1 MGLIVDLFAG
11 GGGASTGIKEALGRG
26 PDIAINHDPE
36 AIAMHAANHP
46 ETRHYCENIWKVD
59 PRKAVDGKE
68 VDFLW
73 ASPDCKHFSKAKGS
87 KPKDRKIRSLA
98 WSIIRWA
105 AWTSPRV
112 IAMENVEEFRDWGP
126 LDRSGIP
133 IKALA
138 GTTFINFVNALHK
151 LGYKVDYRVLHAC
164 DYGAPTIR
172 KRFFLIAR
180 RDGMQI
186 VWPQKTNGPGTG
198 RPYKT
203 AAECIDWNIPCPSI
217 FERTIPLK
225 PNTLRRI
232 AKGII
237 KYVVNN
243 PSPFIIKFRTGAVG
257 ADIMSP
263 MPTITAGGESKRPA
277 GSPHALGLV
286 VPALVK
292 QNFCDKPCQ
301 DVTEPLHTIT
311 TQHNKFALCTA
322 FLAQYH
328 GETSEKGMRGQSL
341 LKPLMVVDS
350 SPRYSL
356 CAANLIKNYS
366 GVVGQP
372 MDAPT
377 GTVTS
382 VDHHSLVACTL
393 MRQFGTSNAA
403 DIKQPIGTVM
413 PDGYGKTGLVAA
425 FLDKYYGNER
435 VGCNLFDPVHTV
447 TSKDRMSVVE
457 IFIDGESFVISDI
470 GMRMLQPKELFAAQ
484 GFQGDYVINLD
495 IKGKPLSKSAQVKL
509 VGNSVCPPIAAAIIK
524 ANCEFMMP
532 AGLEVA

>member
-11 GGGASTGIKEALGRG
+11 GGGVSTGIEMALGRG

-36 AIAMHAANHP
+36 AIAMHTANHP
-46 ETRHYCENIWKVD
+46 QTRHYCENIWKVN
-59 PRKAVDGKE
+59 PREAVNGQE

-73 ASPDCKHFSKAKGS
+73 ASPDCKHFSKAKGG

-105 AWTSPRV
+105 AWTRPRV
-112 IAMENVEEFRDWGP
+112 IAMENVEEFCQWGP
-126 LDRSGIP
+126 LDRRGMP

-138 GTTFINFVNALHK
+138 GTTFNNFVNAFHK

-180 RDGMQI
+180 RDGESL
-186 VWPQKTNGPGTG
+186 VWPRKTNGPGTG

-203 AAECIDWNIPCPSI
+203 AAECIDWDIPCQSI
-217 FERTIPLK
+217 FERVIPLK

-232 AKGII
+232 AKGIV
-237 KYVVNN
+237 KYVINN

-263 MPTITAGGESKRPA
+263 IPTITSGGESKRPA

-286 VPALVK
+286 VPTLVK
-292 QNFCDKPCQ
+292 QNFGETPCQ
-301 DVTEPLHTIT
+301 NVTVPLHTIT
-311 TQHNKFALCTA
+311 TQHNKFAPSAA
-322 FLAQYH
+322 FLIQYH
-328 GETSEKGMRGQSL
+328 GETSEREMRGQSL
-341 LKPLMVVDS
+341 FDPLMVVDS
-350 SPRYSL
+350 SPRYAL

-372 MDAPT
+372 MDAPI

-403 DIKQPIGTVM
+403 DIERPLGTVM
-413 PDGYGKTGLVAA
+413 PDGYGKTGLVAV
-425 FLDKYYGNER
+425 FLDKYYGNEQD
-435 VGCNLFDPVHTV
+435 GCNIFDPAPTV
-447 TSKDRMSVVE
+447 TSKDRKSVIEVSIE
-457 IFIDGESFVISDI
+457 GESFVISDI
-470 GMRMLQPKELFAAQ
+470 GMRMLQPKELFAAH
-484 GFQGDYVINLD
+484 GFPSDYVISFD
-495 IKGKPLSKSAQVKL
+495 FKGKPLSKSAQVKM
-509 VGNSVCPPIAAAIIK
+509 VGNSVCPPIASAIIR
-524 ANCEFMMP
+524 ANCEFMMREEQ
-532 AGLEVA
+532 EVA